1 MADLSLIKFYLSDD
15 LSHLSKKEAQEK
27 IKTKGGIIRENI
39 TNDVWYFVT
48 NNPKNSSQPFEKAR
62 KLGVLFIDEQEFI
75 KMIE

>member
-1 MADLSLIKFYLSDD
+1 LIKFYLSDD
-15 LSHLSKKEAQEK
+15 LTHISKKEAQEK
-27 IKTKGGIIRENI
+27 IKIKGGIIRENI

-48 NNPKNSSQPFEKAR
+48 NNPKNYSPPFEKAR

>member
-1 MADLSLIKFYLSDD
+1 M
-15 LSHLSKKEAQEK
+15 KEAQEK
-27 IKTKGGIIRENI
+27 IKTKGGILREDI

-48 NNPKNSSQPFEKAR
+48 NNPKNTSQPFEKAR

>member
-1 MADLSLIKFYLSDD
+1 M
-15 LSHLSKKEAQEK
+15 KEAREK
-27 IKTKGGIIRENI
+27 IKTKGGILREDI

-48 NNPKNSSQPFEKAR
+48 NNPKNNSQTFEKAR